1 MRQPIYSYLIVF
13 ILTYLIFNQLV
24 IPDGSCEEIVERFR
38 YEYGLSLLGGAGD
51 QGSFD
56 VEYYAGYPRWG
67 WFFRDRWELEFEG
80 NIGHYRLDTPDKATD
95 MTSLGLN
102 GLVVFQFLQSDRY
115 RVFLTGGGGLIYLDL
130 DERPRVGDSS
140 VVGLAQGGVGVK
152 FPVSGRT
159 FLRLEYRFQHVSD
172 PFDTSDSGWNYHCLV
187 LGLSRMKK

>member
-1 MRQPIYSYLIVF
+1 MRQFTYAYHIVF
-13 ILTYLIFNQLV
+13 IFAHLIFNLLV
-24 IPDGSCEEIVERFR
+24 IPEGSCEEIEERFR

-51 QGSFD
+51 QDSFD

-80 NIGHYRLDTPDKATD
+80 NIGHYRLDSPDKTTN

-102 GLVVFQFLQSDRY
+102 GILVFEFLQSDRY
-115 RVFLTGGGGLIYLDL
+115 RVFLTGGGGLMYLDL

-140 VVGLAQGGVGVK
+140 VVGLAQAGVGVK
-152 FPVSGRT
+152 FPVRGTT

-172 PFDTSDSGWNYHCLV
+172 PFDTSDRGWDYHCLV
-187 LGLSRMKK
+187 LGISRMKK